1 MTLPTARSNWPSLV
15 QKRDRYSQGGP
26 TDLLDVSIVWLC
38 VGKTESGKYSLTL
51 DLVTSLYWH
60 FIHSSFRMMRE
71 NDHQI
76 LSRCYCD
83 GSDPFITHQ
92 DKANRPKD
100 YPCWPP
106 QFPKPINKIMIIII
120 IGIKWSLNQ
129 CKFQS
134 IGLFILIR
142 CLRESELE
150 FAWSL
155 LKQNFIRRREE
166 IKYFAPQY
174 WEIYSPFLKQN
185 WSCILFF

>member
-1 MTLPTARSNWPSLV
+1 MKNSEC
-15 QKRDRYSQGGP
+15 
-26 TDLLDVSIVWLC
+26 IVCLC

-71 NDHQI
+71 NDHHV
-76 LSRCYCD
+76 LSSCYCD

-134 IGLFILIR
+134 IGLFILFR

-174 WEIYSPFLKQN
+174 WEIYSPFL
-185 WSCILFF
+185 